1 MNRADPAGTM
11 DTALPVWR
19 FVLPKVGL
27 SFGPIGAVV
36 VGGVT
41 LITAILTALGAL
53 TDYPDYALPIPAP
66 APAIPTPRSKE
77 ATEEKVITADPPS
90 LSTVIYRYG
99 GTNSGNLTPKEKN
112 LRDGRGLS
120 FSTVPIPGCSIT
132 TIEAI
137 NATGFV
143 YAVKDGPIHVSV
155 YPVGGTMSD
164 WVSAGSSSVW
174 TQAVKSVVIKWG
186 GVS

>member
-1 MNRADPAGTM
+1 MLRYYYDNETGWYYLQSRYYDPEVGRFLNADVFVSTGQGLRGTNLFIYCGNDPVNRADPAGTM

-77 ATEEKVITADPPS
+77 ATEEKVITADPPP
-90 LSTVIYRYG
+90 LSTVIYRHG
-99 GTNSGNLTPKEKN
+99 GTLA
-112 LRDGRGLS
+112 DWH
-120 FSTVPIPGCSIT
+120 
-132 TIEAI
+132 
-137 NATGFV
+137 NAG
-143 YAVKDGPIHVSV
+143 A
-155 YPVGGTMSD
+155 
-164 WVSAGSSSVW
+164 SSVW
-174 TQAVKSVVIKWG
+174 TTAVKSVVIKWVG
-186 GVS
+186 GN